1 MVFIL
6 FFIIALLLATTIL
19 FLKRINQN
27 LQKDLNRL
35 NDSLQA
41 SNASIQKLQIQE
53 SKSAALADERQ
64 QVILSNT
71 AVIDSLNK
79 EKTQLTADKA
89 TLAKLLETKETSL
102 QQINTQHLN
111 DLEETKK
118 AFATE
123 FELLSNK
130 LLKASSKE
138 FAENSKAKIDELIS
152 PLKTRIETFQSNIL
166 NMQKDTISERL
177 TLKANIKSIAESN
190 SLLANQTDRLT
201 KALRGD
207 VQRQGAWG
215 ELILETVLE
224 SSGLRKGFEYNVH
237 GIGIELQNSEGKR
250 QYPDVIIN
258 LPDNK
263 HIIIDSK
270 FSYIPYDNY
279 LEAETAEEKASCLES
294 LVQSVQTHIKGLSE
308 KKYSFADKL
317 NTPDL
322 TLMFIPIEA
331 MFSLV
336 IQAKRTIFEDAWKK
350 SIVIVSPANLLAILR
365 TIESIW
371 KVELQ
376 NRNAQEIA
384 KEGGLLYDKF
394 VGLLENLKSLKSSL
408 DGAVK
413 NYDGAMVK
421 LEGRGNIISKIQN
434 LKKLGLKTKGSIP
447 KQFLDEELVEL
458 DHTIENEREAIEFD
472 DTDIEKNPLPF

>member
-237 GIGIELQNSEGKR
+237 GIGIELQNS
-250 QYPDVIIN
+250 
-258 LPDNK
+258 
-263 HIIIDSK
+263 
-270 FSYIPYDNY
+270 
-279 LEAETAEEKASCLES
+279 
-294 LVQSVQTHIKGLSE
+294 
-308 KKYSFADKL
+308 
-317 NTPDL
+317 
-322 TLMFIPIEA
+322 
-331 MFSLV
+331 
-336 IQAKRTIFEDAWKK
+336 
-350 SIVIVSPANLLAILR
+350 
-365 TIESIW
+365 
-371 KVELQ
+371 
-376 NRNAQEIA
+376 
-384 KEGGLLYDKF
+384 
-394 VGLLENLKSLKSSL
+394 
-408 DGAVK
+408 
-413 NYDGAMVK
+413 
-421 LEGRGNIISKIQN
+421 
-434 LKKLGLKTKGSIP
+434 
-447 KQFLDEELVEL
+447 
-458 DHTIENEREAIEFD
+458 
-472 DTDIEKNPLPF
+472 